1 MDLRLTG
8 ALRVRPLRVP
18 LLLLL
23 PLLLLSPAPLAP
35 APAAATQPGSTQSG
49 PGDGYRWPVDGQPSV
64 TRPFD
69 PPAQRWL
76 PGHRGVDLAGE
87 PGAVV
92 RAAGAGV
99 VFFAGPV
106 AGQGVVSVAHGDRLR
121 TTYQPLTPVV
131 SAGDV
136 VAAGDPI
143 GILEP
148 GHAGCPVAAC
158 LHWGLRQGERY
169 LDPLALLGLG
179 RVRLLPRP

>member
-1 MDLRLTG
+1 MDLRQSAARRAYL
-8 ALRVRPLRVP
+8 LL

-23 PLLLLSPAPLAP
+23 PTLLPQPPLPPAGTGVEP
-35 APAAATQPGSTQSG
+35 AWAGAVQAG
-49 PGDGYRWPVDGQPSV
+49 PGDGGYRWPVDGQPTV

-69 PPAQRWL
+69 PPVQRWL
-76 PGHRGVDLAGE
+76 PGHRGVDLGVP
-87 PGAVV
+87 PGTVI
-92 RAAGAGV
+92 RAAAAGV

-106 AGQGVVSVAHGDRLR
+106 AGRGVVSVAHRDRLR
-121 TTYQPLTPVV
+121 TTYQPLTPTV

-143 GILEP
+143 GILEA

-158 LHWGLRQGERY
+158 LHWGLRRGEHY
-169 LDPLALLGLG
+169 LDPLALLGFG